1 MRILLLAEQERLVA
15 ARFPLEAEAVEE
27 AGLRH
32 LRNLLGALLLLHS
45 GPVEAAAAALV
56 EDLSVDLVSAQ
67 EKLFFP
73 QSLLL
78 HHVSITAFRIMTLSI
93 TIGKYHARQD

>member
-32 LRNLLGALLLLHS
+32 LGDLLGALLLLHS

-56 EDLSVDLVSAQ
+56 EDLAVDLWRVAAS
-67 EKLFFP
+67 KRGL
-73 QSLLL
+73 
-78 HHVSITAFRIMTLSI
+78 
-93 TIGKYHARQD
+93 K

>member
-32 LRNLLGALLLLHS
+32 LRDLLGALLLLHS
-45 GPVEAAAAALV
+45 GPMEAAAAALV
-56 EDLSVDLVSAQ
+56 EDLAVDLVSAP
-67 EKLFFP
+67 ESFFFSVTFAP
-73 QSLLL
+73 PYQLNGIQNNDTQ
-78 HHVSITAFRIMTLSI
+78 HNN
-93 TIGKYHARQD
+93 